1 MSRTKKHYFAII
13 IFLGLI
19 GELILVGYIA
29 ITTVQAAETAD
40 EAKTSSPALGLSRRS
55 LNLVSLVPVAAK
67 GQTLAMLA
75 VYDDPSTQ
83 RTEDYLELY
92 DSDGELI
99 AIGWFD
105 QFGIQRTAVD
115 RALVEGGDRLQGV
128 FVTVVDGESI

>member
-1 MSRTKKHYFAII
+1 MSRKNKLYCAII
-13 IFLGLI
+13 ICLGLI
-19 GELILVGYIA
+19 GELMLLGYIA
-29 ITTVQAAETAD
+29 STSVQAAETAG
-40 EAKTSSPALGLSRRS
+40 EAKTSLPALGLPRRS
-55 LNLVSLVPVAAK
+55 LNLVSLAPVAAE
-67 GQTLAMLA
+67 GQTVAIVA

-92 DSDGELI
+92 DSDGELV

-105 QFGIQRTAVD
+105 QFGIQRMAVD

>member
-1 MSRTKKHYFAII
+1 MSRKNKLYFAII
-13 IFLGLI
+13 ILLGLI
-19 GELILVGYIA
+19 GELILLGYIA
-29 ITTVQAAETAD
+29 STSVQAAETAG
-40 EAKTSSPALGLSRRS
+40 EAKTSLPALGLSRRS
-55 LNLVSLVPVAAK
+55 LNLVSLVPVAAE
-67 GQTLAMLA
+67 GQAVAIVA

-92 DSDGELI
+92 DSDGALV

-105 QFGIQRTAVD
+105 QFGIQRMAVD

>member
-1 MSRTKKHYFAII
+1 MSRKNKLYFAII
-13 IFLGLI
+13 ILLGLI
-19 GELILVGYIA
+19 GELILLGYIA
-29 ITTVQAAETAD
+29 STSVQAAETAG
-40 EAKTSSPALGLSRRS
+40 EAKTSLPALGLSRP
-55 LNLVSLVPVAAK
+55 LNLVSLVPVAAE
-67 GQTLAMLA
+67 GQTVAIVA

-92 DSDGELI
+92 DSDGELV

-105 QFGIQRTAVD
+105 QFGIQRIAVD